1 MTPPLQTMPSRSQ
14 CGDNE
19 GPDAE
24 LRDCLAALHAVTDS
38 TGDTA
43 IEGAL
48 VAASLYA
55 RSLLEASLDPLVTIS
70 PEGKIT
76 DLNGATEQVT
86 GLAREALVGT
96 DFSDYFTEPE
106 RARAAYVQVFQG
118 AQVRDYPLAIRH
130 ATGSITDV
138 LYNAS
143 PYRDER
149 GEVVGVFAT
158 ARDVTHLKRTQRE
171 LESREAELR
180 ESEERLALALE
191 ATNDGI
197 WDLNV
202 PTGDAVYSA
211 RYYTMLGYRPYEF
224 PQTYDAWKQL
234 VHPDDV
240 GAAQQEIDAHLV
252 DKDGYTVEFR
262 MRSKSGDWRQ
272 ILSRG
277 KVVDRHDDGRPIR
290 IVGTHSDVTE
300 LRQMEQAAEAGAEQV
315 RQTLK
320 GAVAAFGATTEM
332 RDPYTAGHQRRV
344 AELACAIATSLGWDD
359 DRIEKLR
366 TAALLHDIG
375 KIVVPAEILSKPG
388 RLTETEMLL
397 VREHAGAGA
406 DAIAASNFEDSIAEA
421 IRQHHERLDGSGY
434 PAGLRGDEIL
444 PEARILAVADVVEAM
459 VSHRPYRPALSIA
472 EAPAEVEDGA
482 GSRYDADVCAA
493 CLSVCNGNGFKFEE

>member
-1 MTPPLQTMPSRSQ
+1 MTPPLQTMPNRSKR
-14 CGDNE
+14 GDDE

-24 LRDCLAALHAVTDS
+24 LRDCLAALHAVVDI
-38 TGDTA
+38 TGNTA

-70 PEGKIT
+70 PEGRIT
-76 DLNGATEQVT
+76 DLNQATEQAT

-96 DFSDYFTEPE
+96 DFCDYFTEPE
-106 RARAAYVQVFQG
+106 RARAAYAQVFKG
-118 AQVRDYPLAIRH
+118 GQVRDYPLAIRH
-130 ATGSITDV
+130 AAGSITDV

-143 PYRDER
+143 LYRDER
-149 GEVVGVFAT
+149 GEVVGVVAV
-158 ARDVTHLKRTQRE
+158 ARDVTHLKRAQRE
-171 LESREAELR
+171 LESRETALR

-191 ATNDGI
+191 ATNDGM

-202 PTGDAVYSA
+202 PTGDAVYSP
-211 RYYTMLGYRPYEF
+211 RYYTILGYRPYEF
-224 PQTYDAWKQL
+224 PQTYDAWKKL

-240 GAAQQEIDAHLV
+240 RAAQQEIESRLI

-262 MRSKSGDWRQ
+262 MRAKNGGWRQ

-300 LRQMEQAAEAGAEQV
+300 LRQMERAAEAGAEQV
-315 RQTLK
+315 RETLK

-344 AELACAIATSLGWDD
+344 AELACAIATRLGWNEE
-359 DRIEKLR
+359 RIENLR

-388 RLTETEMLL
+388 RLTAAEMVL

-406 DAIAASNFEDSIAEA
+406 DTIAASNFGGSIAEA

-434 PAGLRGDEIL
+434 PAGLHGDEIL

-472 EAPAEVEDGA
+472 EAPAEVKDGA

-493 CLSVCNGNGFKFEE
+493 CLSVCDGDGFTFGE